1 MSDVMR
7 QSHVSAAAAEQ
18 ALVYSISSL
27 TADVDLPCLL
37 VKFIIYFVIAILCT
51 GMVSSTCSVFES
63 LSSTCFVCWLK
74 QLVGLQFR

>member
-51 GMVSSTCSVFES
+51 CVLGWLAQLAVY
-63 LSSTCFVCWLK
+63 LKVC
-74 QLVGLQFR
+74 LVLVLFAG